1 MERYEATRR
10 PRATSLVLDKLSFF
24 ILEKID
30 ESSFF
35 GILYSTITCAS
46 CQRATIT
53 ELITIFSFS
62 TRGWEPGSLT
72 TNNQA
77 DHGDHGDLT
86 NDHGSLT
93 MVSMMTSVTMVTM
106 VIMGHYGDHV
116 DQGDHDDHVNPG
128 GSYGYHELGC
138 RPLDMVGS

>member
-1 MERYEATRR
+1 M
-10 PRATSLVLDKLSFF
+10 
-24 ILEKID
+24 D

-53 ELITIFSFS
+53 ELITIFS

-86 NDHGSLT
+86 NDHGELT
-93 MVSMMTSVTMVTM
+93 MVSMMTSVTMVTT

-128 GSYGYHELGC
+128 GS
-138 RPLDMVGS
+138 SW